1 MPARTYQ
8 KETAERLAKIEE
20 QAKTIFQELREIK
33 LQLQIANGRT
43 RKLESKQA
51 LIFGAGGVL
60 MVVTPIIVNLLMGM

>member
-1 MPARTYQ
+1 MPQRTYQ

-20 QAKTIFQELREIK
+20 QSKTIFQELREIK

-43 RKLESKQA
+43 RTLESKQA

-60 MVVTPIIVNLLMGM
+60 IVVTPIIVNLLMGM